1 MPVFNVFAIIGVVL
15 VLILLGVLFLIPSDK
30 KKLQSKKSQRP
41 KAEEEH
47 KDWQAVSIKLE
58 KHIHTLRHEIDEGE
72 RQRRTLEHE
81 LTIQK
86 EKYVKL
92 QEKLSQE
99 RGWQEKE
106 HQDVDK
112 KNKEILRI
120 KEELKKLEENIEK
133 EHRQRLEYERQ
144 FKDIKF
150 EFVNLDEVKRSLEKE
165 LIILQGQAEGARKE
179 IVELRA
185 SNQKFFQKQDDAAW
199 VAKTDYVKLEKRLE
213 DALKEVER
221 LRKSF
226 PKT

>member
-1 MPVFNVFAIIGVVL
+1 MPFFDVFAIIGVIF
-15 VLILLGVLFLIPSDK
+15 VLILLAILFLIPSDK
-30 KKLQSKKSQRP
+30 KKSPSKKAQRSP
-41 KAEEEH
+41 TEEEK

-58 KHIHTLRHEIDEGE
+58 KHIHTLRHEIEEGE

-81 LTIQK
+81 STIQK

-92 QEKLSQE
+92 QEKLTQE

-106 HQDVDK
+106 QQDIDK
-112 KNKEILRI
+112 KNKEILRT

-150 EFVNLDEVKRSLEKE
+150 EFATLEETKRSLDKE
-165 LIILQGQAEGARKE
+165 LTILQGQAEGARRE
-179 IVELRA
+179 ITELRA
-185 SNQKFFQKQDDAAW
+185 ANQKLSQKQDDAAW
-199 VAKTDYVKLEKRLE
+199 VAKTDYIKLEKRLE